1 MKVKHDLSLTQ
12 MRLDKW
18 LWCSRF
24 YKTRA
29 LAASAIKGNKIKVN
43 NLVIKAAKNIHLGD
57 KVEIHKTPYQYTI
70 TILKLTTNR
79 LSASQA
85 ALIFEEDKE
94 SIQSREELAKQIKAE
109 SASASF
115 PRTRGRP
122 TKRVRREIIR
132 FTRIPIDER
141 TED

>member
-1 MKVKHDLSLTQ
+1 MKVKHDSSLTQ

-29 LAASAIKGNKIKVN
+29 LAASAIKGNKVKVN
-43 NLVIKAAKNIHLGD
+43 NLAIKAAKIIHVGD
-57 KVEIHKTPYQYTI
+57 NVEICKTPYQYTI
-70 TILKLTTNR
+70 TILKLTHNR

-85 ALIFEEDKE
+85 ALLYEEDKE
-94 SIQSREELAKQIKAE
+94 SIQSREELAKQIKTE
-109 SASASF
+109 SASF

-122 TKRVRREIIR
+122 TKRNRREIIR
-132 FTRIPIDER
+132 FTRISPDEE
-141 TED
+141 TKD